1 MRFDC
6 TFLEASGVAALQE
19 HLFAPVATL
28 ISALQVATLGSD
40 LATPRTCTS
49 AKAGC
54 AERQY
59 TVEQLRLAAH
69 SILAAAKS
77 GKPLAAA
84 AAARLQGVP
93 SMRRSLTRLMEQVW
107 ALDGPDRD
115 QAGFGLDR
123 WLVRSD
129 YIAAYEFAVKGNDFA
144 TRRIFSEQDDALI
157 KEGCG
162 CSRRRTSRGSRT
174 LSGDATVAC
183 GRCFRTPASSPRFI
197 LADSRN
203 RNSGGAR
210 AGSARGGGARVGGA
224 RGGGA
229 RGGGARGSDIHSF
242 VRFCWLQCAMVRSPD
257 AFEFETDF

>member
-6 TFLEASGVAALQE
+6 TFLEASGVAALQD
-19 HLFAPVATL
+19 HPFTPVATP
-28 ISALQVATLGSD
+28 ISALQEATLGSD

-69 SILAAAKS
+69 SILSAAKS

-84 AAARLQGVP
+84 TAARLQGAP

-107 ALDGPDRD
+107 ALDGPDHD

-129 YIAAYEFAVKGNDFA
+129 YIAAYEAVA
-144 TRRIFSEQDDALI
+144 LEVVAHEVAAHEARR
-157 KEGCG
+157 
-162 CSRRRTSRGSRT
+162 
-174 LSGDATVAC
+174 
-183 GRCFRTPASSPRFI
+183 P
-197 LADSRN
+197 
-203 RNSGGAR
+203 
-210 AGSARGGGARVGGA
+210 
-224 RGGGA
+224 
-229 RGGGARGSDIHSF
+229 IHSYSRARESSLLTF
-242 VRFCWLQCAMVRSPD
+242 RLVNR
-257 AFEFETDF
+257 